1 MTRLADYEM
10 DLMYERVIESEF
22 EKEHAC
28 SHAG

>member
-1 MTRLADYEM
+1 MMGLADYEM
-10 DLMYERVIESEF
+10 VLMYERVIESKF